1 MRKRTWSVAAPG
13 PGGVYGGGGGTRTTP
28 LARSERSSEGRTAR
42 DLGLGGTGGGDALPL
57 DIWKYLVLHP
67 SRPREVARKK
77 LGVIALQ
84 SQAAGRR
91 RLVAAM
97 WRAELGGAEAKLGCV
112 VNRFSVRYDC
122 VSLRVGS
129 PPKKSRSCVVSDG
142 EPQNRM

>member
-1 MRKRTWSVAAPG
+1 VAAPG

-57 DIWKYLVLHP
+57 DIWKFLVLNP

-84 SQAAGRR
+84 SKRLAGGGLWPLCGVQSWGGQKRNW
-91 RLVAAM
+91 VA
-97 WRAELGGAEAKLGCV
+97 L
-112 VNRFSVRYDC
+112 
-122 VSLRVGS
+122 
-129 PPKKSRSCVVSDG
+129 
-142 EPQNRM
+142 